1 MWSEED
7 NEDDNDNTSLDLH
20 LSSSDNDDDDLDSE
34 KEIDNILT
42 TLTKRP
48 EPGTDDG
55 DDMGLPPRFEIR
67 RIARPRWTSD

>member
-7 NEDDNDNTSLDLH
+7 NEDDNDNNSLDLH

-67 RIARPRWTSD
+67 RIARPR

>member
-7 NEDDNDNTSLDLH
+7 NEDDNDNNSLDLH
-20 LSSSDNDDDDLDSE
+20 LSSSDNDDLDSE

-48 EPGTDDG
+48 EPGTNDG
-55 DDMGLPPRFEIR
+55 DDMGLPSRFEIR
-67 RIARPRWTSD
+67 RIARPR

>member
-20 LSSSDNDDDDLDSE
+20 LSSSDNDNDDLDSD
-34 KEIDNILT
+34 KEIDDILS

-48 EPGTDDG
+48 KPGTDDE
-55 DDMGLPPRFEIR
+55 DDEGLPLGFEIR
-67 RIARPRWTSD
+67 RIAKMN

>member
-20 LSSSDNDDDDLDSE
+20 LSSSDNDALDSE
-34 KEIDNILT
+34 KEIDDILW

-48 EPGTDDG
+48 EPGTNDG
-55 DDMGLPPRFEIR
+55 DDMGLPSRFEIR
-67 RIARPRWTSD
+67 RIARPR